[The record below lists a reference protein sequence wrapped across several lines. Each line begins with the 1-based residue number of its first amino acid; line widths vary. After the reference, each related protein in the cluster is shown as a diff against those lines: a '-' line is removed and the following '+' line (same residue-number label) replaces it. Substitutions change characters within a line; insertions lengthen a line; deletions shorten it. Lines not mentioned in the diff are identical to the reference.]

1 MNFGLLPALTQVVWV
16 SIAMGWDIWRLL
28 EFPITVQ
35 ENLSAWI
42 LNVSSLNCDD
52 G

>member
-28 EFPITVQ
+28 EFPITVK
-35 ENLSAWI
+35 EILSAWN
-42 LNVSSLNCDD
+42 LNVPSLNCDR